1 MNTIEIL
8 NLPTNKRTL
17 EILRKNAIEKT
28 WLHDVITSFNSYFY
42 LPNSVKKAITKPTVK
57 SVYNSLLEA
66 QKLGYRKDLVL

>member
-28 WLHDVITSFNSYFY
+28 WLHDVIASFNSYFY
-42 LPNSVKKAITKPTVK
+42 LPNSITKPTVK